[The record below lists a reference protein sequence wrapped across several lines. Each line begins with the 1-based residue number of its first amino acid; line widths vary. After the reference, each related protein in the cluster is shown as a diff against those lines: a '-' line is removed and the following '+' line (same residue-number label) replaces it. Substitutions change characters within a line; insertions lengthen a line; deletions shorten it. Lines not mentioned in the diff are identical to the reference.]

1 MNVEPLLEENR
12 LLRLQLDDYKRLF
25 ESVEVAMIIIDES
38 GTYLDY
44 NRAYYNLMGYTD
56 KDRLSKYHP
65 ADVSPKFQP
74 DGVESFSKANEMIKI
89 ALEKGKHSFEWLH
102 TRTDGVDFLSHVS
115 LDIIDFNNKKCI
127 RAVIRDMSEVK
138 KLERIVKENIKELDK
153 RNKKL
158 LKAQQI
164 SKMGFWELDLINNQL
179 YWSDE
184 IFKIFEID
192 KNKFK
197 ASYEGFLNVIHP
209 DDIDKVNEAY
219 SNSLQTKE
227 DYTIEHRLLM
237 DDGRVKWVREECQTE
252 FDENDKPL
260 ISMGVVM
267 DITELYLTQQ
277 KLLEQTYIDH
287 LTKLNN
293 RKAYN
298 EDIEKLISQYKRY
311 KTPFSILMYD
321 IDDFKKINDTYGHS
335 VGDDVLVEMSKLI
348 KSYIRENDYIFRIGG
363 EEFVILLTETQ
374 IDKAKLVAEKIRYS
388 VENDLKTIKNKKI
401 TISIGLTE
409 VRENDTQDEIF
420 IRVDE
425 LLYKS
430 KDSGKNIISFDS

>member
-1 MNVEPLLEENR
+1 MNAEALVEENR
-12 LLRLQLDDYKRLF
+12 LLRLHLDDYKRLF
-25 ESVEVAMIIIDES
+25 ESVEVAMIIIDDS

-44 NRAYYNLMGYTD
+44 NQAYYHLMGYTA
-56 KDRLSKYHP
+56 KDRLLKYHP
-65 ADVSPKFQP
+65 SDVSPKFQP
-74 DGVESFSKANEMIKI
+74 DGIESFSKANEMIKI
-89 ALEKGKHSFEWLH
+89 ALERGKHSFEWMH
-102 TRTDGVDFLSHVS
+102 TRSDGIDFLSHVS
-115 LDIIDFNNKKCI
+115 LDIIEFNDKKCI
-127 RAVIRDMSEVK
+127 RAVIRDISEMK
-138 KLERIVKENIKELDK
+138 KLERIVKENIKELDI
-153 RNKKL
+153 RNKQL
-158 LKAQQI
+158 LKVQQI

-209 DDIDKVNEAY
+209 DDVDKVNEAY

-252 FDENDKPL
+252 FDKNGKPF
-260 ISMGVVM
+260 ISIGVVI

-277 KLLEQTYIDH
+277 RLLEQTYVDH

-293 RKAYN
+293 RRSYN
-298 EDIEKLISQYKRY
+298 ENIEKLISQYKRY

-321 IDDFKKINDTYGHS
+321 IDDFKNINDTYGHS

-348 KSYIRENDYIFRIGG
+348 KSYIRDSDYIFRVGG
-363 EEFVILLTETQ
+363 EEFIILLTETQ

-388 VENDLKTIKNKKI
+388 VENDLKTINDEKI

-409 VRENDTQDEIF
+409 VKENDTEDMIYV
-420 IRVDE
+420 RVDE
-425 LLYKS
+425 LMYKS
-430 KDSGKNIISFDS
+430 KNGGKNIVNTAL